1 MCVKSLGMQSSPNQ
15 QMWYQCFAP
24 DVKVIILF
32 FLFCV
37 CAESALEN
45 GDTELSTEEPWDQKE
60 AEPDEEEPG
69 GGDRG
74 PEMQATPEEL
84 PPGMMEE
91 EEEAPVPKVPPT
103 QPDAPRKE
111 HVNVVFIGHVGQFIH
126 LLTFM
131 SLFVLFRS
139 NTLLKVLLGLLNDWQ
154 DMCDFFLENVWGK
167 YCHFFSALIW
177 NYDES
182 S

>member
-1 MCVKSLGMQSSPNQ
+1 MKVSP
-15 QMWYQCFAP
+15 P
-24 DVKVIILF
+24 P
-32 FLFCV
+32 V

-74 PEMQATPEEL
+74 PEVQATPEEL

-91 EEEAPVPKVPPT
+91 EEETPAPKVPPT

-126 LLTFM
+126 LVTSVITIAHIYIFIC
-131 SLFVLFRS
+131 F
-139 NTLLKVLLGLLNDWQ
+139 
-154 DMCDFFLENVWGK
+154 
-167 YCHFFSALIW
+167 I
-177 NYDES
+177 
-182 S
+182 